1 MEADAPELN
10 VPTIWETEKQLSPVG
25 LSVYQM
31 LAVQAFRPDRLY
43 AAANNFVSSVS
54 IIVLLPSSFLCVGW
68 MDINLRFVNLCV
80 GCVFDCEIVKSP

>member
-54 IIVLLPSSFLCVGW
+54 IMLH
-68 MDINLRFVNLCV
+68 
-80 GCVFDCEIVKSP
+80 